1 MRDASLTPSAAP
13 SASTSRTSS
22 TTGTPSSA
30 SAASA
35 ASVSTDDGAQGG
47 GLLCLLFAAGSY
59 PDPLPPLPAA
69 DIVIAADGGLDVLR
83 RLGRRA
89 DVAVGDFD
97 SLIGARPRDG
107 GPDAARVIALPPQ
120 KDDTDMLA
128 ALKTGWS
135 LGARV
140 FHVFG
145 GLGGRIDHSLA
156 NMQTMALLAAHGG
169 IGFLHGDRQVVTAV
183 ADGRLSFPG
192 HACGPRSMVSV
203 LSHTDESRGVSE
215 TGLKYGLEGV
225 TMSNVQVRGVSNE
238 FLDDVPATI
247 EVRHGTLVV
256 TFPEDSPLPSLV
268 PFHAWDGRL
277 GRLDASVS
285 PALRTPETMA

>member
-1 MRDASLTPSAAP
+1 MTRMRDASLTPSTSP
-13 SASTSRTSS
+13 PASTDRTPAAWAPAPL
-22 TTGTPSSA
+22 TPA
-30 SAASA
+30 SAE
-35 ASVSTDDGAQGG
+35 DGARGG
-47 GLLCLLFAAGSY
+47 PLLCLLFAAGSY

-97 SLIGARPRDG
+97 SLVGARPRDG

-145 GLGGRIDHSLA
+145 GLGGRVDHSLA

-169 IGFLHGDRQVVTAV
+169 IGFLHGDGQVVTAV
-183 ADGRLSFPG
+183 ADGRLSFPA
-192 HACGPRSMVSV
+192 HACAPRSMVSV

-215 TGLKYGLEGV
+215 TGLKYGLDGV

-238 FLDDVPATI
+238 FLDRIPAVV

-256 TFPEDSPLPSLV
+256 TFPEDAPLPSLI

-285 PALRTPETMA
+285 AALRTPGSLA